1 MGIRENVSK
10 LETSKLRRNYRM
22 HMTYVVIF
30 SIVLVFSIFVQQR
43 LPIDAILWLFIVIGN
58 GYAASAT
65 KQELNTRS
73 DNAG

>member
-22 HMTYVVIF
+22 HMTFVVIF

-43 LPIDAILWLFIVIGN
+43 LPIDAILWLVIVIGN

>member
-1 MGIRENVSK
+1 MGIRENLSK

-22 HMTYVVIF
+22 HMTFVVIF

-43 LPIDAILWLFIVIGN
+43 LPIDAILWLVIVIVH